1 MNIKG
6 RDQNQQTRRNDFWR
20 KQAKFREEKKNF
32 LTTINVLDDIAY
44 CITNIRMGCYLKKKK
59 KDIKRIKEDLWN

>member
-1 MNIKG
+1 MISGENRQNSG
-6 RDQNQQTRRNDFWR
+6 R
-20 KQAKFREEKKNF
+20 KKKFF